1 MPEDS
6 CGDRLVT
13 AAAFLVVLLAAS
25 LVAAIPIYADAVAES
40 SLRARLA
47 RVPVEDANVQLV
59 VDVFAGGA
67 ESGLDR
73 RVRELVGETFDGVPV
88 TTFASGESE
97 PFAAKQ
103 GTIAFG
109 FVDEARSHAELEA
122 GRWPATR
129 ASPVEVVLPTTVASD
144 LGLRVGEVVEAQSRL
159 DPTHRVTAR
168 VVGTYRP
175 ERSASA
181 FWWGDPLAT
190 GGAGPFV
197 MTRESFDALGLRD
210 QSLRWRL
217 GRSPGELDVAD
228 RDRVSPV
235 ARDRQSPTVGREP
248 DVLRAPERAEHVANL
263 RGSSTSASLR
273 EVATHDPLMIGM
285 ADTS

>member
-1 MPEDS
+1 MPLKTAAA
-6 CGDRLVT
+6 DRLVT

-25 LVAAIPIYADAVAES
+25 LIAAIPIYADAVAES

-109 FVDEARSHAELEA
+109 FS
-122 GRWPATR
+122 TR
-129 ASPVEVVLPTTVASD
+129 RIV
-144 LGLRVGEVVEAQSRL
+144 
-159 DPTHRVTAR
+159 
-168 VVGTYRP
+168 
-175 ERSASA
+175 
-181 FWWGDPLAT
+181 
-190 GGAGPFV
+190 
-197 MTRESFDALGLRD
+197 
-210 QSLRWRL
+210 
-217 GRSPGELDVAD
+217 
-228 RDRVSPV
+228 
-235 ARDRQSPTVGREP
+235 
-248 DVLRAPERAEHVANL
+248 
-263 RGSSTSASLR
+263 
-273 EVATHDPLMIGM
+273 
-285 ADTS
+285 